1 MVAAKRAIYAS
12 PERVRPTL
20 SSGSVLSASISTGEA
35 TLNEPD
41 RDVHYQLP
49 AVGTHPTPQVPSHRI
64 AAHME
69 HSLAA
74 RGCTTGRGLQR
85 RVIALT
91 SWK

>member
-1 MVAAKRAIYAS
+1 MVAVKRAIYAS

-41 RDVHYQLP
+41 RDVHYQLS
-49 AVGTHPTPQVPSHRI
+49 AVGTHAYSTGTLRI

-69 HSLAA
+69 RTLAA
-74 RGCTTGRGLQR
+74 RGCTAGEGLQR

>member
-1 MVAAKRAIYAS
+1 MVAVKRAIYAS

-35 TLNEPD
+35 TLNELD
-41 RDVHYQLP
+41 LDVHYQLP
-49 AVGTHPTPQVPSHRI
+49 AVGTHGYSTSIHRI

-69 HSLAA
+69 HSLTA
-74 RGCTTGRGLQR
+74 RGCSTGGALQR

-91 SWK
+91 SCK